1 MRRRMR
7 HRARG
12 AHPVTGSPVVLTTA
26 HRDHVPEHYGP
37 ANLFAACQR
46 CHLAYD
52 SGHHAMTRAR
62 TRQARATAGM
72 GPLPGPWP
80 EAADTGGTAEPEA
93 RATADQMRALTVRSP
108 WAWAIARG
116 WKPVENRGRPG
127 YDGLIW
133 PHLSDRLT
141 V

>member
-12 AHPVTGSPVVLTTA
+12 ALRGPARAGAPGYPASLVVLTTA
-26 HRDHVPEHYGP
+26 HRDHVPEHCEE
-37 ANLFAACQR
+37 ANLFAACQK

-72 GPLPGPWP
+72 EPLPGPWP
-80 EAADTGGTAEPEA
+80 EAAGTGGTAEPDSPEPPAVPSVNCPAAEA
-93 RATADQMRALTVRSP
+93 DSHQANERTPS
-108 WAWAIARG
+108 
-116 WKPVENRGRPG
+116 
-127 YDGLIW
+127 
-133 PHLSDRLT
+133 
-141 V
+141 